1 MDNFSSFVK
10 NLAEFELE
18 ISNILINISEYNVE
32 FNEWLFEK
40 LIIQD
45 LKIEHAILL
54 EEIITSKPG
63 IKSAGRLD

>member
-18 ISNILINISEYNVE
+18 ISNILLNISEYNVE

-40 LIIQD
+40 LIVQD
-45 LKIEHAILL
+45 L
-54 EEIITSKPG
+54 
-63 IKSAGRLD
+63 